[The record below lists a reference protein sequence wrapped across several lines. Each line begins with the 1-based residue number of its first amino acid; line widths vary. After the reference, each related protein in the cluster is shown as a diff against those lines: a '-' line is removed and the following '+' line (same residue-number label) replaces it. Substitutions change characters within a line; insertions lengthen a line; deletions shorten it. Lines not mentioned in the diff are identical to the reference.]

1 MIHSHQQE
9 DRNFA
14 VANGLNFSGTDGYLS
29 AQQGGTGVREYEDYR
44 VRAVA
49 QDPSNSGYTN
59 FGANVNLLGSI
70 TLTGNVVLTAGS
82 TAVTGVGSRFAEL
95 KEGDVLINPVD
106 SATPLI
112 VASVTSDTA
121 ITLSVAVG
129 SGDSYNGAI
138 TRKRN
143 KIDEQPFRLLQ
154 YLSQD
159 YVKTHTA
166 DAHVE
171 TRQ

>member
-1 MIHSHQQE
+1 MVYLS
-9 DRNFA
+9 DVKGKFVASDTLSSTGRGNFA

-29 AQQGGTGVREYEDYR
+29 AQQGGTGVREYHIDR

-49 QDPSNSGYTN
+49 QQGSNSSFTN
-59 FGANVNLLGSI
+59 FGANVNLTGSM

-82 TAVTGVGSRFAEL
+82 TAVTGVGSRFAYEL

-106 SATPLI
+106 SANPLI

-121 ITLSVAVG
+121 LTLSVAVG

-143 KIDEQPFRLLQ
+143 KIDEQAQTSAVF
-154 YLSQD
+154 
-159 YVKTHTA
+159 
-166 DAHVE
+166 
-171 TRQ
+171 